1 MQYIYSH
8 PSFGDMNYPPG
19 RDCVWNIM
27 GTRKH
32 QNMVLIMDS
41 FEVEYEDKCSY
52 DYLGWFS
59 SFNHSLWLIDS
70 EVWWPHL
77 TLKFTKTLT
86 EIKSYG
92 QAPRKKCKTIE
103 MQKAS
108 PGGNGSNKLFL
119 VLPGKFPHLTSFDLV
134 WPRLTLLDLIN
145 SVTLKFHADDT
156 ISKKGFRLRYQI
168 AGTREPIT

>member
-77 TLKFTKTLT
+77 TLKFTKTWT

-119 VLPGKFPHLTSFDLV
+119 VLPGKFFGHSND
-134 WPRLTLLDLIN
+134 LTLPRYFKLHWNFMQTIQFQRRA
-145 SVTLKFHADDT
+145 SVFDIK
-156 ISKKGFRLRYQI
+156 
-168 AGTREPIT
+168 